1 MIFKLLKRCKGL
13 HKAVYMAK
21 FEMAIK
27 ILLKENIPSTQRI
40 KIHT

>member
-27 ILLKENIPSTQRI
+27 ILWKENIPSTR
-40 KIHT
+40 